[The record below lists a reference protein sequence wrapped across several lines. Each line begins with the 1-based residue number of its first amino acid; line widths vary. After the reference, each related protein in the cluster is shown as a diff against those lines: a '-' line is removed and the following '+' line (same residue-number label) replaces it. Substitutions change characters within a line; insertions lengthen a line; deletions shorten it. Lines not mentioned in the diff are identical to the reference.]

1 MSLSNKAAPRHFPT
15 TAVFDWSGALGRRHH
30 GIALAVCEAAP
41 CHEGAAPQLIPAPHP
56 SGRWSRADALAWL
69 RAQAAA
75 QNDILIGMDV
85 SMGFPFIDAG
95 GYFPHWPD
103 SPPSAPELW
112 AAVERLCAADP
123 HFEAA
128 GILNHPPIAAHFRQT
143 GALGAHYGAAKSGRL
158 RVVESESRA
167 QALANP
173 YSCLNLVG
181 AAQVGKAS
189 LTAMRLLHAVRG
201 IIPVWPFDP
210 VPETGPMLIEI
221 YTSIAAVAAGVAKGR
236 SKLRTWDGL
245 NAALSHMGSAPVA
258 AAPKPPSDHD
268 SDALLTA
275 AWLMRA
281 QSNVGLWSPAAMTRD
296 VAMTEGWTFGVA

>member
-1 MSLSNKAAPRHFPT
+1 MTFRPFPT
-15 TAVFDWSGALGRRHH
+15 TAVFDWSGARGERHH
-30 GIALAVCEAAP
+30 GIALARCEGRAAP
-41 CHEGAAPQLIPAPHP
+41 TLIPAPHS
-56 SGRWSRADALAWL
+56 SGKWSRGDALAWL
-69 RAQAAA
+69 RAQADA

-103 SPPSAPELW
+103 SPRNAPDLW
-112 AAVERLCAADP
+112 AVVDRMCADDP
-123 HFEAA
+123 HYEA
-128 GILNHPPIAAHFRQT
+128 GGFLSHPQIAAHFRQT
-143 GALGAHYGAAKSGRL
+143 GALGIYYGAAKAGRL
-158 RVVESESRA
+158 RLVEAESRA
-167 QALANP
+167 QGLANP

-210 VPETGPMLIEI
+210 VPERGPMLVEI
-221 YTSIAAVAAGVAKGR
+221 YTSIAAVRAGAAKGR

-245 NAALSHMGSAPVA
+245 NAALVMLNCPPVT
-258 AAPKPPSDHD
+258 PLSDPPSDHD

-281 QSNVGLWSPAAMTRD
+281 QGEAAHWAPAAMTND